1 MHAGGEVSQESGE
14 RRKLP
19 RIHEST
25 DQGNVVVD
33 FVDVVFIVF
42 DFDFV
47 VIVVIVVVVVVI
59 VVDFVDVIVFYVVVS
74 DGGVAT
80 MFMSC

>member
-47 VIVVIVVVVVVI
+47 VIVVVVVVI
-59 VVDFVDVIVFYVVVS
+59 VVDFVDVIVVYVVVS